1 MVFMNHIHINQKE
14 TNVYTIRGLLC
25 QREQKNISYIKNDT
39 EISSRVGKKG
49 ETRAACE
56 TTIW

>member
-1 MVFMNHIHINQKE
+1 MPKG
-14 TNVYTIRGLLC
+14 T
-25 QREQKNISYIKNDT
+25 KNLPYIKNDI
-39 EISSRVGKKG
+39 EIPSRVGKKG